1 MAHVDLNFEF
11 QDITKEVLGATNLT
25 NILKKF
31 QSKAQAY
38 SLIEGAFLDLQS
50 IEGMQSER
58 HRFLFKAIGTLVT
71 KPKVLPTI
79 RLSFNAT
86 AEYRQ
91 RERRIYL
98 LGFRSLNDPVGIV
111 NGVLEAT
118 GICIGQSLHVSEED
132 NGVVESLLGGEGFL
146 PDI

>member
-1 MAHVDLNFEF
+1 MEPNLEF
-11 QDITKEVLGATNLT
+11 QDVTREVLCATNLT

-38 SLIEGAFLDLQS
+38 SLIDDAIIDLQS
-50 IEGMQSER
+50 IEGVQSER
-58 HRFLFKAIGTLVT
+58 HRFLFKTIGTLIT

-79 RLSFNAT
+79 RLGFNAT

-91 RERRIYL
+91 RDRRIYL
-98 LGFRSLNDPVGIV
+98 LGFKSLNDLAEIV
-111 NGVLEAT
+111 NGVVEAT
-118 GICIGQSLHVSEED
+118 GIGVGQSLHVSEED
-132 NGVVESLLGGEGFL
+132 NGVIESLLGGEGFL

>member
-1 MAHVDLNFEF
+1 MEPNLEF
-11 QDITKEVLGATNLT
+11 QDVTREMLCATNLT

-38 SLIEGAFLDLQS
+38 SLIEDAFIDLQS

-111 NGVLEAT
+111 NGVVEAT
-118 GICIGQSLHVSEED
+118 GIGVGQSLHVSEED
-132 NGVVESLLGGEGFL
+132 NGVIESLLGGEGFL

>member
-1 MAHVDLNFEF
+1 MELNLDFR
-11 QDITKEVLGATNLT
+11 DVTRAVLSATNLT

-38 SLIEGAFLDLQS
+38 SLIEDAFIDLQS
-50 IEGMQSER
+50 IEGAQSER
-58 HRFLFKAIGTLVT
+58 HRFLFRAIGTLVT

-86 AEYRQ
+86 ADYRQ
-91 RERRIYL
+91 RERRIYH

-111 NGVLEAT
+111 NGVVEAT
-118 GICIGQSLHVSEED
+118 GIGIGQSLHVSEED
-132 NGVVESLLGGEGFL
+132 NGAIESLLGGEGFL